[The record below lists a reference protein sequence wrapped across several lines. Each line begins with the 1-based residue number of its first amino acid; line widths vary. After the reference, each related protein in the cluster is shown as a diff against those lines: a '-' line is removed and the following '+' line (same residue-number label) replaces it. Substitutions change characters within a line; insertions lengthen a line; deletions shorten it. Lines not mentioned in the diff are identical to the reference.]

1 MDEELKKQIAV
12 FRYGVISDFVGARR
26 LSRGQRKRLMRERC
40 DQVWQ
45 IPGSIRTHIAP
56 STIKEWIA
64 RYKQAGNK
72 LESLYPQDRSDRG
85 ALRSVDGETAAGI
98 VSLRK
103 ELPEVTLPVLLK
115 AARERKIILP
125 GASVSSSTLYRF
137 LKANGLMEGAP
148 AATLDRRRFEAG
160 QPNEL
165 WQSDVMHGP
174 YVIVDGKQRKTYLTA
189 FIDDHS
195 RLVPHAEFFLSERL
209 DNFLNALRKALRM
222 RGLPRKLYVDN
233 GPAFRS
239 GHLEHICASL
249 GIALRHAKPY
259 QPEGKGKIERWF
271 RTVRMSFLSTA
282 KASTLPDL
290 NEALRQWV
298 TTYHDETTHGTTGE
312 TPIKRFT
319 RQLECVRQAPK
330 DMEDH
335 FRKEARRTVARD
347 RTFSLLGRLYEAPVD
362 TVGKQVALLFH
373 EHDPTRVE
381 VFFGG
386 KTVGFAQTLDVQV
399 NCRVRRWE
407 GKTQLLPE
415 ESGKRYGGGK
425 LFTPGEQ
432 KEDGR
437 HESV

>member
-1 MDEELKKQIAV
+1 MDEELKKKIAV
-12 FRYGVISDFVGARR
+12 FRYGVIADFVGARR
-26 LSRGQRKRLMRERC
+26 LSRGERRRLMREKC
-40 DQVWQ
+40 GQTWQ

-56 STIKEWIA
+56 STVKEWIS
-64 RYKQAGNK
+64 RYKQSGNK
-72 LESLYPQDRSDRG
+72 LEALYPQDRSDRG
-85 ALRSVDGETAAGI
+85 ALRSVDEDTAAGI

-125 GASVSSSTLYRF
+125 GVSLSSSTLYRF

-148 AATLDRRRFEAG
+148 SILRDRRRFEAEE
-160 QPNEL
+160 PNEL

-174 YVIVDGKQRKTYLTA
+174 YVVVDGKQRKTYLTA

-195 RLVPHAEFFLSERL
+195 RLIPHAEFFLSERL
-209 DNFLNALRKALRM
+209 DNFLAALRKALRM

-239 GHLEHICASL
+239 EHLSHICASL
-249 GIALRHAKPY
+249 GVALRHAKPY

-271 RTVRMSFLSTA
+271 RTVRMSFLSAA
-282 KASTLPDL
+282 KATTLPGL
-290 NEALRQWV
+290 NEALGQWV
-298 TTYHDETTHGTTGE
+298 ATYHETTHGTTGE
-312 TPIKRFT
+312 APIKRFT

-347 RTFSLLGRLYEAPVD
+347 RTISLLGRLYEAPVD

-373 EHDPTRVE
+373 EHDPARVE
-381 VFFGG
+381 VFVGG
-386 KTVGFAQTLDVQV
+386 KTCGFAQTLDVHV
-399 NCRVRRWE
+399 NCRVKRGDGKTALMPEE
-407 GKTQLLPE
+407 GK
-415 ESGKRYGGGK
+415 SRYYGGR
-425 LFTPGEQ
+425 LFNPIEN
-432 KEDGR
+432 KEDER
-437 HESV
+437 HESI

>member
-1 MDEELKKQIAV
+1 MDEELKKKIAV
-12 FRYGVISDFVGARR
+12 FRYGVISDFVGVRR
-26 LSRGQRKRLMRERC
+26 LSRGERKRLLLERC
-40 DQVWQ
+40 DQTWE
-45 IPGSIRTHIAP
+45 IPGSIRTRIAP
-56 STIKEWIA
+56 STVKEWVA
-64 RYKQAGNK
+64 RYKQSGDK
-72 LESLYPQDRSDRG
+72 LEALYPQDRADRG
-85 ALRSVDGETAAGI
+85 ALRSVDEETAAGI
-98 VSLRK
+98 ISLRK
-103 ELPEVTLPVLLK
+103 ELPEVTLPVFLRE
-115 AARERKIILP
+115 ARERKIILP

-148 AATLDRRRFEAG
+148 AVPKDRRRFEAG

-195 RLVPHAEFFLSERL
+195 RLIPQAEFFLSERL
-209 DNFLNALRKALRM
+209 DNFLIALRKALRM
-222 RGLPRKLYVDN
+222 RGLPKKLYVDN

-239 GHLEHICASL
+239 EHLSHICASL

-282 KASTLPDL
+282 KATTLPAL
-290 NEALRQWV
+290 NEALGQWV
-298 TTYHDETTHGTTGE
+298 ATYHETLHGTTGE
-312 TPIKRFT
+312 APIKRFT

-373 EHDPTRVE
+373 EHDPERVE
-381 VFFGG
+381 VFLGG
-386 KTVGFAQTLDVQV
+386 KTYGFAQTLDVHV
-399 NCRVRRWE
+399 NCRVKRGD
-407 GKTQLLPE
+407 GKTELLPE
-415 ESGKRYGGGK
+415 EGGKRYGGGK
-425 LFTPGEQ
+425 LFTKIEQ
-432 KEDGR
+432 KEDTL
-437 HESV
+437 HEQV